1 MFTPEQKVKRLL
13 DSLAYYLL
21 LGHTKDIETEY
32 RKRMHAK
39 REIPF
44 SSCPG
49 YISDIAYA
57 SGSTLADRRS
67 DETLAF
73 ETMLSMLDEA
83 NEQREQQPKPK
94 TPKRE
99 RRLQKVMR
107 LGIRNGEW
115 CRVDT
120 DGVFLYRGDLYRI
133 SDQAVQYA
141 PKNTEYG
148 ELYDMDRILISDG
161 KFYDMNLDEVE
172 VFRLGREA

>member
-1 MFTPEQKVKRLL
+1 
-13 DSLAYYLL
+13 
-21 LGHTKDIETEY
+21 
-32 RKRMHAK
+32 MHEK

-57 SGSTLADRRS
+57 SGSTLA
-67 DETLAF
+67 
-73 ETMLSMLDEA
+73 
-83 NEQREQQPKPK
+83 EQREQQPKPK
-94 TPKRE
+94 APKRE